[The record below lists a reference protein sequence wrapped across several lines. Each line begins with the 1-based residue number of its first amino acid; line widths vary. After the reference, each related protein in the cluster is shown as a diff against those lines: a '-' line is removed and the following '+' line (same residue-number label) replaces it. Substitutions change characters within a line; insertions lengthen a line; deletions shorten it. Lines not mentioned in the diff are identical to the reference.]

1 MPKMTLS
8 HFEVTLIFA
17 LLISIVLGVVT
28 KRTDEERIRYG
39 LKSFGYFVLTV
50 FGLGWLM
57 YLGHG

>member
-17 LLISIVLGVVT
+17 LLISVVLGVVT
-28 KRTDEERIRYG
+28 KRTDHERIRYG

>member
-8 HFEVTLIFA
+8 HFEATLIFA
-17 LLISIVLGVVT
+17 LLTSVVLAVVT
-28 KRTDEERIRYG
+28 KRTDRERLRYG

-57 YLGHG
+57 FLGHR

>member
-8 HFEVTLIFA
+8 HFEASLLFA
-17 LLISIVLGVVT
+17 LFTSMVLGVVT
-28 KRTDEERIRYG
+28 KRTDRARIEYG
-39 LKSFGYFVLTV
+39 IYTFACFVVTL